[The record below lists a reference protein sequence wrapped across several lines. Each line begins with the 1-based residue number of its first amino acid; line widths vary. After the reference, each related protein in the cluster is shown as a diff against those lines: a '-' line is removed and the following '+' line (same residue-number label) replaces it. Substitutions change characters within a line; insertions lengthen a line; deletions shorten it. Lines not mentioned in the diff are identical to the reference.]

1 MRRVRRAIAG
11 LVATCLGLAAVGI
24 TPASAHAERQP
35 TAIPAIRPTPGPEAR
50 DEAARAPQ
58 AAAQEE
64 AAARV
69 AARRSGRSV
78 EITGQRTETRTVFAN
93 PSGTLTARE
102 HARPV
107 RVRRGADWLA
117 ADPTLRARADGSVAP
132 IATQVGLVLSGGGAG
147 PLLRVSYGD
156 SRLALTWPGRLP
168 TPVLT
173 GATATY
179 REVLPGVD
187 LRMTAD
193 VAGYQQVLV
202 VRDRVAASNP
212 ALRSLRFG
220 LTTEGAS
227 VRVDP
232 AGNLS
237 VLDSRGGLVLQ
248 GPTPQMWD
256 SSPGEARQARMGVS
270 VTDDALTVV
279 PDQSVLTDPA
289 TRYPVYLDPYLYHPA
304 KKSAWTHV
312 SRHFSTTSYYNSSSD
327 AKVGYYKDSY
337 SSPGSD
343 TYRAFFRMDTTPL
356 NGKQIFSATF
366 ATTET
371 WSYSCNQRDVELW
384 LTGGISS
391 ATTWAKQPGWVRRLH
406 TVKAAK
412 GWGPNCP
419 AGPVE
424 FDATSAVVEAAANNW
439 SSTTLGLRATSES
452 DTYGWKKFKN
462 NPTLTVEYNS
472 VPEVPT
478 ALRVGPAYACTS
490 SPVGAPQVASLAPRL
505 IATVADQDSAVQNVR
520 ARFELAQGTTTLWSH
535 LTEFKQASS
544 FSASAPA
551 LADGQTYAFRVQAD
565 DGIAAS
571 AWTPW
576 CHFRVDSTA
585 PEIVPGVVSTD
596 YPEADPTNP
605 VRAGGVGKPG
615 SFRFTANG
623 IADIASYQY
632 DIDNPEP
639 ASSVVATGA
648 DRGATVS
655 ITPGPSPSPLRT
667 LYVRSIDS
675 AGNKSTVRAYDF
687 YLAPTTGPA
696 ASYSLD
702 EGTGTTA
709 GDASGNGRTAT
720 LTGGGWTT
728 GRLGTGFTADGVALA
743 DQALTLSGTGQYAAT
758 SAPVVRTDTSFTV
771 AAWVR
776 LRSGTANAT
785 ALTQAG
791 AVNGGFQLY
800 YSTTHG
806 WVFNRHATDVTGTTI
821 VRAISPS
828 PPQIG
833 RWTHLAGVYDLSA
846 RQIRLY
852 VNGALAATTAFVD
865 PPWHASGGVQIGRLK
880 YKGAFGEHWPGEIDE
895 VRVYDRVA
903 YPAEV
908 AELANRPAVLAGHW
922 AMDEGT
928 GSTVAGVSG
937 RNRPLTAAGG
947 VTWGT
952 DRYGVPGAA
961 VATDG
966 VTGRLTTT
974 TAVATTDRSYSVSA
988 WVNLSAV
995 PSGYATVVAQDGAY
1009 HSGLYLQY
1017 SPSTRKFALSVSS
1030 KDAAGESS
1038 IRAFSR
1044 GEAVVGR
1051 WTHLV
1056 GVYDSANR
1064 QIRLYVDGE
1073 LASAVAFTTA
1083 WQATGSVQVGRS
1095 QYADAYSSYWPG
1107 SLDDVRVYQGVLSQA
1122 EIDNLAFS

>member
-1 MRRVRRAIAG
+1 MRDRGRRAVAG
-11 LVATCLGLAAVGI
+11 VMATCLGLAAVGVSQI
-24 TPASAHAERQP
+24 PAYAERQAANVP
-35 TAIPAIRPTPGPEAR
+35 VVGAAPDRETPHEATAQ
-50 DEAARAPQ
+50 D
-58 AAAQEE
+58 E
-64 AAARV
+64 AAARS

-78 EITGQRTETRTVFAN
+78 EVTGLRTETRTVFAN
-93 PSGTLTARE
+93 PSGTLILRE

-107 RVRRGADWLA
+107 RVRRGTDWLV
-117 ADPTLRARADGSVAP
+117 ADPTLRTRADGSVAP
-132 IATQVGLVLSGGGAG
+132 TATQVGLVLSGGGAG

-156 SRLALTWPGRLP
+156 SRLALSWPGPLP
-168 TPVLT
+168 VPVLT

-187 LRMTAD
+187 LQMTAD

-202 VRDRVAASNP
+202 VRDRAAGSNP
-212 ALRSLRFG
+212 ALHSLRFG
-220 LTTEGAS
+220 LRTEGAK

-232 AGNLS
+232 AGNLN
-237 VLDSRGGLVLQ
+237 VLDDRGNLVLH

-256 SSPGEARQARMGVS
+256 SSPGEARQARMGLS

-279 PDQSVLTDPA
+279 PDRSVLTDPA
-289 TRYPVYLDPYLYHPA
+289 TRYPVHLDPYLYHPA
-304 KKSAWTHV
+304 KRSAWTHV

-327 AKVGYYKDSY
+327 AKVGYYSDSY
-337 SSPGSD
+337 ASPKSD
-343 TYRAFFRMDTTPL
+343 TYRSFFRMDTAPL

-366 ATTET
+366 ATNET
-371 WSYSCNQRDVELW
+371 WSYSCTQRDVELW

-391 ATTWAKQPGWVRRLH
+391 ATTWAKQPSWVRRLH

-424 FDATSAVVEAAANNW
+424 FDATSAVVEAAANEW

-478 ALRVGPAYACTS
+478 ALRVGPAYACTADPADAP
-490 SPVGAPQVASLAPRL
+490 PVSDLAPRL
-505 IATVADQDSAVQNVR
+505 IATVADQDSTVQNVR
-520 ARFELAQGTTTLWSH
+520 ARFELAQGTTPLWSH

-544 FSASAPA
+544 FATSTPA
-551 LADGQTYAFRVQAD
+551 LTDGQTYAFRVQAD
-565 DGIAAS
+565 DGIATS
-571 AWTPW
+571 TWSPW
-576 CHFRVDSTA
+576 CYFRVDSTA
-585 PEIVPGVVSTD
+585 PALVPGVTSTD

-615 SFRFTANG
+615 TFRFTANG

-639 ASSVVATGA
+639 ASSVAATGA

-667 LYVRSIDS
+667 LYVRSVDS
-675 AGNKSTVRAYDF
+675 AGNRSTVRAYDF
-687 YLAPTTGPA
+687 YLAPTAGPV

-728 GRLGTGFTADGVALA
+728 GRLGTGFSADGDPLA
-743 DQALTLSGTGQYAAT
+743 DRALTLSGTGQYAAT
-758 SAPVVRTDTSFTV
+758 SVPVVRTDTSFTV

-776 LRSGTANAT
+776 LRSDAANAT

-821 VRAISPS
+821 IRAVSPT
-828 PPQIG
+828 PPQIN

-865 PPWHASGGVQIGRLK
+865 PPWQASGGLQIGRLK
-880 YKGAFGEHWPGEIDE
+880 YKGVFGEYWPGEIDE

-903 YPAEV
+903 YPADI

-928 GSTVAGVSG
+928 GSTVADESG
-937 RNRPLTAAGG
+937 KGRPLTAAGG
-947 VTWGT
+947 VTWAV

-966 VTGRLTTT
+966 VTGRLTTA

-988 WVNLSAV
+988 WVNLASL
-995 PSGYATVVAQDGAY
+995 PSGYATVVAQDGTY
-1009 HSGLYLQY
+1009 NSGFYLQY
-1017 SPSTRKFALSVSS
+1017 SPSTRKFVLSVSS
-1030 KDAAGESS
+1030 KDAAGETAA
-1038 IRAFSR
+1038 RAFSR
-1044 GEAVVGR
+1044 AEVTVGR

-1056 GVYDSANR
+1056 GVYDSAER

-1073 LASAVAFTTA
+1073 LASSAVFTTA
-1083 WQATGSVQVGRS
+1083 WQASGPMQVGRS
-1095 QYADAYSSYWPG
+1095 QYADAYSNYWRG
-1107 SLDDVRVYQGVLSQA
+1107 SIDEVRVYQGVLSQT

>member
-1 MRRVRRAIAG
+1 MHRVRRTVAG
-11 LVATCLGLAAVGI
+11 VVATCLGLVTAGI
-24 TPASAHAERQP
+24 TPASAHTKAYVVAQRPSTAP
-35 TAIPAIRPTPGPEAR
+35 TIRPGPGQGTGHEATAR
-50 DEAARAPQ
+50 DEATARAS
-58 AAAQEE
+58 
-64 AAARV
+64 
-69 AARRSGRSV
+69 ARRSGRSV
-78 EITGQRTETRTVFAN
+78 EITNLRTETRAVFAN
-93 PSGTLTARE
+93 PSGTLTMRE

-107 RVRRGADWLA
+107 RVRQGSDWSI
-117 ADPTLRARADGSVAP
+117 ADPTLRTRADGSLAP
-132 IATQVGLVLSGGGAG
+132 VATQVGLVFSGGGAG

-156 SRLALTWPGRLP
+156 SRLVLSWPGQLP

-187 LRMTAD
+187 LQLTAD
-193 VAGYQQVLV
+193 IAGYQQVLV
-202 VRDRVAASNP
+202 VRDRAAASNP

-220 LTTEGAS
+220 LATENAS
-227 VRVDP
+227 VRIDP
-232 AGNLS
+232 AGNLN
-237 VLDSRGGLVLQ
+237 VLDSRGDLVLH

-256 SSPGEARQARMGVS
+256 SSPGEARQARMAVS
-270 VTDDALTVV
+270 LADGTLTVV

-327 AKVGYYKDSY
+327 AKVGYYNDSY
-337 SSPGSD
+337 ASPKSD
-343 TYRAFFRMDTTPL
+343 TYRAFFRMDTAPL
-356 NGKQIFSATF
+356 NGKQIFRATL
-366 ATTET
+366 ATNET

-391 ATTWAKQPGWVRRLH
+391 ATTWAKQPSWVRKLH

-439 SSTTLGLRATSES
+439 SSTTLGLRATDES
-452 DTYGWKKFKN
+452 DTHGWKKFKN
-462 NPTLTVEYNS
+462 NPILTVEYNS

-478 ALRVGPAYACTS
+478 ALRVGPAYACTATPADAPPVS
-490 SPVGAPQVASLAPRL
+490 SLTPRL
-505 IATVADQDSAVQNVR
+505 TATVTDQDSSLQNVR
-520 ARFELAQGTTTLWSH
+520 ARFELAQGTTTLWTH
-535 LTEFKQASS
+535 VTEFKQAST

-551 LADGQTYAFRVQAD
+551 LTDGQPYAFRVQSD

-571 AWTPW
+571 AWSPW

-585 PEIVPGVVSTD
+585 PEIVPAVTSAD
-596 YPEADPTNP
+596 YPEADPINP

-615 SFRFTANG
+615 TFRFAANG
-623 IADIASYQY
+623 IADIAAYQY

-639 ASSVVATGA
+639 ASSVAASGA
-648 DRGATVS
+648 DRVATVS

-667 LYVRSIDS
+667 LYVRSVDS
-675 AGNKSTVRAYDF
+675 AGNRSAVRAYDF

-702 EGTGTTA
+702 EGTGTTV
-709 GDASGNGRTAT
+709 GDTSGNGRTAT

-728 GRLGTGFTADGVALA
+728 GRLGTGFSAEGDALA

-758 SAPVVRTDTSFTV
+758 AAPVVRTDTSFTV

-776 LRSGTANAT
+776 LRSDTANAT

-821 VRAISPS
+821 VRAVSPS
-828 PPQIG
+828 PPQLG

-846 RQIRLY
+846 QQIRLY

-865 PPWHASGGVQIGRLK
+865 PPWHASGGLQIGRLK
-880 YKGAFGEHWPGEIDE
+880 YKGAFGEYWPGEIDE
-895 VRVYDRVA
+895 VRLYDRVA
-903 YPAEV
+903 YPAEI
-908 AELANRPAVLAGHW
+908 AELTNRPAVLAGHW

-928 GSTVAGVSG
+928 GSTVADASG
-937 RNRPLTAAGG
+937 KNRPLTAAGG
-947 VTWGT
+947 VTWAT

-966 VTGRLTTT
+966 ANGRLATA

-988 WVNLSAV
+988 WVNLSAL
-995 PSGYATVVAQDGAY
+995 PSGYATAVAQDGTY

-1017 SPSTRKFALSVSS
+1017 SPATRKFVLSVSS
-1030 KDAAGESS
+1030 KDAAGETAV
-1038 IRAFSR
+1038 RAFSR
-1044 GEAVVGR
+1044 AEAVVGR

-1056 GVYDSANR
+1056 GVYDSAAR
-1064 QIRLYVDGE
+1064 QIRLYVDGQ
-1073 LASAVAFTTA
+1073 LDSSATFTTA
-1083 WQATGSVQVGRS
+1083 WQASGPVQVGRA

-1107 SLDDVRVYQGVLSQA
+1107 SLDDVRVYQGGLSQT